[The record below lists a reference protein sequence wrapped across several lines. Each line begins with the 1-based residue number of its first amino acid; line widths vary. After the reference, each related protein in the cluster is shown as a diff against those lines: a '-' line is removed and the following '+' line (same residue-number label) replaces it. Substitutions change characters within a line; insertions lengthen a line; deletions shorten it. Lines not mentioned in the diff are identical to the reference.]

1 MEITDI
7 RIRKLVN
14 EGKLRAIVSITVDD
28 TLAIHDIKI
37 IQGVNRLFAAMPNR
51 RDENGVFRDVVHPI
65 TGESRAAFE
74 KQILDAYFKA
84 LGQLPK
90 TETDTPLTE

>member
-14 EGKLRAIVSITVDD
+14 EGKLRAIVSITLDD
-28 TLAIHDIKI
+28 TIAIHDIKI

-51 RDENGVFRDVVHPI
+51 RDENGVFRDIVHPI

-74 KQILDAYFKA
+74 KEILDAYHLA
-84 LGQLPK
+84 LQQGADRQA
-90 TETDTPLTE
+90 D